1 MRKFLCVAL
10 GGFLAFSA
18 VACNR
23 ESGGEKVDTSKTQ
36 LYIGAL
42 NSGISIEHLEQ
53 TAKEFEEFYKERSF
67 EDDKKGVQVII
78 DPGQIGDFEGEQVFN
93 KIANSRDA
101 LFYTQAVD
109 YYKFVNAGLLAD
121 ITTEVR
127 ADLSA
132 YGDGNGV
139 TIESKMDKQQR
150 DFLAVDGKYYAVPWY
165 NAFYGMYY
173 DVDLF
178 EREGFYFAKG
188 QTADDMDLT
197 DDQIDLSG
205 LFVFD
210 KEDERSYGPDGKT
223 GVDEATG
230 IDYSMD
236 DGLPATFQDFF
247 ALTLY
252 MSTCGVDPLIWNGKL
267 FYLSSFVLACAV
279 NEMGKEGTL
288 ANLDYSGQ
296 VSDLVKEVTVDSK
309 GNASY
314 TYYEPQTITKE
325 NGYML
330 SRQQGKFDALA
341 FWERLVGS
349 EHNYSSMSF
358 SSSLTHTGAQDEF
371 LYSSAMSSK
380 KDIGM
385 IIEGSW
391 LNAEA
396 TVTMADMEINDGEQ
410 YSQQNRRIGIMP
422 FPWSSRDKVGSKQ
435 TALGTSDSY
444 IFMNANAKG
453 VTADVAKLFLQFANT
468 DRQLINFTKLTG
480 VTRGIRTN
488 KITAEDLNSMNY
500 YAKSMLNYQNGA
512 NLVFPVSTQGFVL
525 NNWSDLKID
534 AWTWYADVNGAQ
546 TRDFT
551 YDFRDGTR
559 TAKAHF
565 DGMYAYAEK
574 NWSKYTN

>member
-1 MRKFLCVAL
+1 MKKLLCIAL
-10 GGFLAFSA
+10 GGLFAFSA
-18 VACNR
+18 VGCR
-23 ESGGEKVDTSKTQ
+23 EGGGGVEVDTSKTQ

-53 TAKEFEEFYKERSF
+53 TAREFENFYKDEPF
-67 EDDKKGVQVII
+67 EDDKMGVQVII

-93 KIANSRDA
+93 KIVNSRDA

-109 YYKFVNAGLLAD
+109 YYKFVNAGYLAD
-121 ITTEVR
+121 ITEEVK
-127 ADLSA
+127 ADLSV
-132 YGDGNGV
+132 YGDAAGV
-139 TIESKMDKQQR
+139 TIEGKMDAQQR

-178 EREGFYFAKG
+178 DREGFYFAKG
-188 QTADDMDLT
+188 QTADGMDLT

-223 GVDEATG
+223 GVDAETG
-230 IDYSMD
+230 VDYSMD

-252 MSTCGVDPLIWNGKL
+252 MSSCGVDPLIWNGKL

-279 NEMGKEGTL
+279 NEMGREDTL
-288 ANLDYSGQ
+288 ANLNYSGQ
-296 VSDLVKEVTVDSK
+296 VDNLVKEVTVDAK

-330 SRQQGKFDALA
+330 ARQQGKYDALD
-341 FWERLVGS
+341 FWSKLVGA

-358 SSSLTHTGAQDEF
+358 SSSLSHTGAQDEF

-396 TVTMADMEINDGEQ
+396 TVTMADMELNDGEQ

-422 FPWSSRDKVGSKQ
+422 FPWSTREKVGAKQ

-453 VTADVAKLFLQFANT
+453 VSAKLAKLFLKFANT

-480 VTRGIRTN
+480 VTRGIRAN
-488 KITAEDLNSMNY
+488 KITAEDMSGMNY
-500 YAKSMLNYQNGA
+500 YAKAMLNYQNGA
-512 NLVFPVSTQGFVL
+512 DLVFPVSTQGFVL

-534 AWTWYADVNGAQ
+534 TWTWYAQVNGAN
-546 TRDFT
+546 TREFT
-551 YDFRDGTR
+551 YEFRDKTR
-559 TAKAHF
+559 TAKEHF
-565 DGMYAYAEK
+565 DGMYSYAES
-574 NWSKYTN
+574 NWNKFMD

>member
-1 MRKFLCVAL
+1 M
-10 GGFLAFSA
+10 FSA
-18 VACNR
+18 VGCRR
-23 ESGGEKVDTSKTQ
+23 EGGGEKVDTSKTQ

-42 NSGISIEHLEQ
+42 NSGISIAHLEQ
-53 TAKEFEEFYKERSF
+53 TAKDFEEFYKDKSF
-67 EDDKKGVQVII
+67 EDDKMGVQVII
-78 DPGQIGDFEGEQVFN
+78 DPGQIGDFEGEQVYN

-101 LFYTQAVD
+101 LFYTQSVD
-109 YYKFVNAGLLAD
+109 YYKFVNAGFLAD
-121 ITTEVR
+121 ITTEVQ

-132 YGDGNGV
+132 YGDGAGV
-139 TIESKMDKQQR
+139 TIESKMDTQQR

-178 EREGFYFAKG
+178 DREGFYFAKG
-188 QTADDMDLT
+188 QTADGMDLN
-197 DDQIDLSG
+197 DEQIDLSS

-210 KEDERSYGPDGKT
+210 ATDERSCGPDGKT

-252 MSTCGVDPLIWNGKL
+252 MSSCGVDPLIWNGKL
-267 FYLSSFVLACAV
+267 FYLNSFVLACAV
-279 NEMGKEGTL
+279 NEMGMDGTL
-288 ANLDYSGQ
+288 VNLNYSGQ
-296 VSDLVKEVTVDSK
+296 VSDLVKDVTVDAN
-309 GNASY
+309 GNTSY
-314 TYYEPQTITKE
+314 TYYNPQTITKE

-330 SRQQGKFDALA
+330 SRQQGKYDALA
-341 FWERLVGS
+341 FWARLVGA

-358 SSSLTHTGAQDEF
+358 SYSLSHTGAQDEF

-396 TVTMADMEINDGEQ
+396 TITMEDMAINDGEQ

-422 FPWSSRDKVGSKQ
+422 FPWSTREKVGSKQ
-435 TALGTSDSY
+435 TAFGTSDSY

-453 VTADVAKLFLQFANT
+453 TTAEVAKLFLKFANT

-480 VTRGIRTN
+480 VTRAIRAN
-488 KITAEDLNSMNY
+488 KITADDMSGMNY
-500 YAKSMLNYQNGA
+500 YAKAMLNYQNGA
-512 NLVFPVSTQGFVL
+512 NLVYPLSTQGFVL
-525 NNWSDLKID
+525 NNWSDLKMD
-534 AWTWYADVNGAQ
+534 AWTWYANVSGTN

-551 YDFRDGTR
+551 YDFRDKTR
-559 TAKAHF
+559 TAKEHF
-565 DGMYAYAEK
+565 DGMFAYAES
-574 NWSKYTN
+574 NWSKFVN